1 MEEKEFNLWKLLEIV
16 ARRIRFIIIFVLLV
30 TLTAAVISLLLPKWY
45 LATTLVLPPKDEG
58 LKLGWG
64 GSIDKMTSLTSGL
77 SLPLMATPTDVYA
90 RIVGSRALIDRVI
103 EKNNLAEYYGIE
115 SRGDLYTRIDF
126 ESDYRVTPEGLMEIS
141 FMSKDPEMA
150 AQVANSFAEE
160 LDGLNR
166 ELATSRARLVKDFIG
181 DRLSMAAADLE
192 AARRDLRDFQDK
204 NMAIDLDRQT
214 QLAIES
220 AVGLKVDLARNEIEL
235 SLKEKT
241 LTSSHPDVVML
252 RRRIEEIKKQINSLE
267 FGGKDSTFLSL
278 PISEVP
284 QLKITYAELTSRVQ
298 IAETLFRLL
307 SEQYE
312 QAKIQEM
319 MNTPTISVIDRAYP
333 PELPIKPQKRII
345 VSIAFIVSLVIA
357 IFMALFFNYL
367 ENLKLKSPADYERAR
382 YFIRVI
388 FGWLPGVKKT
398 GDTGL

>member
-1 MEEKEFNLWKLLEIV
+1 MEEKEFNLWKLLEIL
-16 ARRIRFIIIFVLLV
+16 ARRIKFIIVFVLLITV
-30 TLTAAVISLLLPKWY
+30 AAAVISLILPKWY
-45 LATTLVLPPKDEG
+45 EATTLVLPPKDEG

-90 RIVGSRALIDRVI
+90 RIVGSRTLLDRVI
-103 EKNNLAEYYGIE
+103 DKNNLAEYYGIQGR
-115 SRGDLYTRIDF
+115 SDLYNRIEDKL
-126 ESDYRVTPEGLMEIS
+126 DYRVTPEGLMEIS
-141 FMSKDPEMA
+141 FSDRSAEKA
-150 AQVANSFAEE
+150 AEVTNSFAEE

-166 ELATSRARLVKDFIG
+166 ELATSRARLTKEFIE
-181 DRLSMAAADLE
+181 DRLKAASAELE
-192 AARRDLRDFQDK
+192 AARRDLQDFQDK
-204 NMAIDLDRQT
+204 NMAVDLDRQT

-235 SLKEKT
+235 NLKERT
-241 LTSSHPDVVML
+241 LSPSHPDVVIL
-252 RRRIEEIKKQINSLE
+252 RQRVDEIKRQINNLE
-267 FGGKDSTFLSL
+267 FGGSDSTFLNL

-284 QLKITYAELTSRVQ
+284 QLKIVYAQLMTRVQ

-345 VSIAFIVSLVIA
+345 VIIAFVISLIIA
-357 IFMALFFNYL
+357 IFLALFFDYL
-367 ENLKLKSPADYERAR
+367 ENLRIKSPADYNRAR
-382 YFIRVI
+382 YFINVI
-388 FGWLPGVKKT
+388 FGWIPGVKKAAGT
-398 GDTGL
+398 KS

>member
-1 MEEKEFNLWKLLEIV
+1 MEEKEFNLWKLLEIL
-16 ARRIRFIIIFVLLV
+16 ARRIKFIISFVLLV
-30 TLTAAVISLLLPKWY
+30 TAAAVVISLLLPKWY
-45 LATTLVLPPKDEG
+45 QATTLVLPPKEEG
-58 LKLGWG
+58 LKLGLSS
-64 GSIDKMTSLTSGL
+64 SIEKLASLTSGL
-77 SLPLMATPTDVYA
+77 SLPIMATSTDVYA
-90 RIVGSRALIDRVI
+90 RIVGSRTLLDRVI
-103 EKNNLAEYYGIE
+103 EKNDLAAYLGKK
-115 SRGDLYTRIDF
+115 SRADLYQRI
-126 ESDYRVTPEGLMEIS
+126 EEKLDYRVTPEGLMEIS
-141 FMSKDPEMA
+141 FTDRDADKA

-166 ELATSRARLVKDFIG
+166 ELATSRARMAKEFIEE
-181 DRLSMAAADLE
+181 RLNNASADLAE
-192 AARRDLRDFQDK
+192 ARRDLKDFQDK

-241 LTSSHPDVVML
+241 LSPSHPDVVIL
-252 RRRIEEIKKQINSLE
+252 RQRVDEIKKQISNLE
-267 FGGKDSTFLSL
+267 FGGSDSTFLNL

-284 QLKITYAELTSRVQ
+284 QLKIIYAQLTTRVQ

-345 VSIAFIVSLVIA
+345 VSIAFIISLIIA
-357 IFMALFFNYL
+357 VFLALFLNYL
-367 ENLKLKSPADYERAR
+367 ENLRIKSPDDYDRAR
-382 YFIRVI
+382 YFINVVL
-388 FGWLPGVKKT
+388 GWIPGVKKNAGT
-398 GDTGL
+398 KS